1 MRLEQLLDFI
11 IGQLARSSSCTRVGH
26 LTRPIP
32 SRRLGNPSPM
42 SNKSIAFTKKRREGV
57 DEVGGVGGR
66 EGGGVGGREGGGVGG
81 REGVEWVEE
90 RWVEWVEER
99 GVEWVEERGVE
110 WVEERWVEWVEE
122 RGVEWVEERAVKL
135 ALHAARS
142 KQGSRAGESLVIQQT
157 YFGDVQK

>member
-11 IGQLARSSSCTRVGH
+11 IGQLARSSSRTRVGH

-57 DEVGGVGGR
+57 DE
-66 EGGGVGGREGGGVGG
+66 GGGWSG
-81 REGVEWVEE
+81 WK
-90 RWVEWVEER
+90 
-99 GVEWVEERGVE
+99 
-110 WVEERWVEWVEE
+110 
-122 RGVEWVEERAVKL
+122 RAIKL

-142 KQGSRAGESLVIQQT
+142 KQVSRAGESLVMQQT